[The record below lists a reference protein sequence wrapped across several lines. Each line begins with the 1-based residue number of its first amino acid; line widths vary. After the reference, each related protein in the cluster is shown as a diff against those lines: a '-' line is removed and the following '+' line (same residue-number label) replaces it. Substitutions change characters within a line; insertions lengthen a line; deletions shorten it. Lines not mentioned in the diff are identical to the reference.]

1 MKYIEYLNKLILD
14 KINLNMCSF
23 NKYLESKDC
32 EYKVNQLKIRN
43 PDLDLSNIIND
54 ARSGNIYA
62 ICLLRKDVLKQNIS
76 ENAFFEF
83 TGFTK
88 LPQTG
93 SNRIVFGDSKAADF
107 KINDWFGT
115 QKYIKQYGGAQ
126 DNQINDT
133 ITFAKEGIK
142 LGKKIIICIDGESAE
157 HKVRSKIKE
166 SLNLVI
172 CNTDRLMEYYHN
184 GRFN

>member
-1 MKYIEYLNKLILD
+1 MSYIEFLNKSCID
-14 KINLNMCSF
+14 RIKLNMQDI
-23 NKYLESKDC
+23 NAYLDSNAC
-32 EYKVNQLKIRN
+32 AYKVNSLQQRN

-54 ARSGNIYA
+54 AKNGDKYA
-62 ICLLRKDVLKQNIS
+62 ICLLRKDALKQNIA
-76 ENAFFEF
+76 ENAFFEY

-93 SNRIVFGDSKAADF
+93 HNRVVFGNSKAADF

-115 QKYIKQYGGAQ
+115 LKYIKQSGGAQ
-126 DNQINDT
+126 DNQINDAV
-133 ITFAKEGIK
+133 IFAEEGLK
-142 LGKKIIICIDGESAE
+142 QNKKIIICIDGEKALSKA
-157 HKVRSKIKE
+157 RSKLKE

-172 CNTDRLMEYYHN
+172 CDTDHLLEYYNN

>member
-14 KINLNMCSF
+14 KINLNMQSF

-32 EYKVNQLKIRN
+32 KYKVNQLKIRN

-54 ARSGNIYA
+54 ARNGNIYA

-83 TGFTK
+83 TGFIK

-93 SNRIVFGDSKAADF
+93 NNR
-107 KINDWFGT
+107 
-115 QKYIKQYGGAQ
+115 
-126 DNQINDT
+126 
-133 ITFAKEGIK
+133 
-142 LGKKIIICIDGESAE
+142 
-157 HKVRSKIKE
+157 
-166 SLNLVI
+166 
-172 CNTDRLMEYYHN
+172 DR
-184 GRFN
+184 